1 MDEMSHILAATAERM
16 FAQHF
21 TDDVIRRGRAGAI
34 DMGLWSI
41 FEESKLA
48 LALVDEALGGFGV
61 DPADALDLVH
71 AAGAFA
77 SPLPL
82 GETMMA
88 NALLARAG
96 LPPRDG
102 ILTLATIERGTVLTS
117 SINGTAYNVPWAG
130 QARDIVVVA
139 NGVVAVVPT
148 AAVSMTAVPSISGLP
163 RMNVAFDVAPAA
175 AASADWASADHLM
188 AMGALL
194 RALEMAGALAEV
206 ARMAVDYANERVQ
219 FGRPI
224 GKQQAIQQQ
233 LAILATQAAAS
244 RSASRMAAA
253 AYGSRTQHHAIAIAK
268 TRIGEAA
275 GIGAGIAHQVHGA
288 IGFTNEH
295 RLQLLTRALWAWR
308 DEFGSEQIW
317 SERIGRHVMS
327 GGDEGFWPSVTAF
340 GLAS

>member
-1 MDEMSHILAATAERM
+1 MNEMSQILAATAERM

-21 TDDVIRRGRAGAI
+21 TDDVIRGSRTGAI
-34 DMGLWSI
+34 DMSLWSI
-41 FEESKLA
+41 FDESKLA
-48 LALVDEALGGFGV
+48 FALVDEAMGGFGV
-61 DPADALDLVH
+61 DLADALDLVH
-71 AAGAFA
+71 AGGAFA

-96 LPPRDG
+96 IPPREG
-102 ILTLATIERGTVLTS
+102 ILTLATIEAGTVLKS
-117 SINGTAYNVPWAG
+117 LIAGTALNVPWANH
-130 QARDIVVVA
+130 AKEIVVVA
-139 NGVVAVVPT
+139 NGLVAVVSSES
-148 AAVSMTAVPSISGLP
+148 VSMTPVPSMSGLP
-163 RMNVAFDVAPAA
+163 RMNVTFDVAPAEV
-175 AASADWASADHLM
+175 ASADWASADHLM
-188 AMGALL
+188 VMGALL
-194 RALEMAGALAEV
+194 RSLEMAGALAEV
-206 ARMAVDYANERVQ
+206 TRMSTGYANERVQ

-244 RSASRMAAA
+244 RAACRMAAS
-253 AYGSRTQHHAIAIAK
+253 AYGSPAQDHAIAIAK

-288 IGFTNEH
+288 IGFTSEH
-295 RLQLLTRALWAWR
+295 RLQLLTRSLWAWR

-327 GGDEGFWPSVTAF
+327 GGAEGFWPSVTAL
-340 GLAS
+340 GGA